1 MNLGARSHIVEKVP
15 RHLFDNVRRPAGIV
29 DMTILWAEHAWLP
42 DGVAP
47 GVRIEVADGRFTAV
61 TAGAAREGTVLSGLV
76 LPGFANAHSH
86 AFHRALRGRTQHDH
100 GTFWTWRERMYELA
114 ERLDPDSYHRLA
126 RGVYA
131 EMVLAG
137 YTAVGEFH
145 YLHHAPGG
153 RRYADP
159 NAMGHA
165 LARAAQDAGIR
176 LTLLD
181 TCYLTGGFGQELS
194 GVQLRF
200 GDGDV
205 AAWAARV
212 EAVQPGTALSGA
224 AVHSVRA
231 VPAGQLPFFADWD
244 GPLHVHLSEQRAEND
259 DCRTHH
265 RCTPT
270 ELLDRAGVLGPRT
283 VAVHGTHLSAVDIDL
298 LARSGAGVC
307 FCPTTERDLGDGIG
321 EARRLAN
328 AGIALCLGSDSQAVI
343 DPFDELRALELH
355 ERLASE
361 ERGRFGMAELV
372 AAATRHP
379 AIGRDAGRM
388 AAGAPADLV
397 VVALDSVRTAG
408 TEPAEAPF
416 AASAADV
423 TDVLIGGRW
432 IVRDRVHQ
440 LIDRPAASL
449 ADEVEA
455 LWRS

>member
-1 MNLGARSHIVEKVP
+1 
-15 RHLFDNVRRPAGIV
+15 
-29 DMTILWAEHAWLP
+29 MTILWAEYAWLP
-42 DGVAP
+42 DGVAS
-47 GVRIEVADGRFTAV
+47 GVRIEIAGGRLTTV
-61 TAGAAREGTVLSGLV
+61 TPDAPRSGTVLAGLV
-76 LPGFANAHSH
+76 MPGFANGHSH
-86 AFHRALRGRTQHDH
+86 AFHRALRGRTHHDR
-100 GTFWTWRERMYELA
+100 GTFWTWRERMYALA
-114 ERLDPDSYHRLA
+114 GRLDPDSYHRLA
-126 RGVYA
+126 RGVFA

-165 LARAAQDAGIR
+165 LIQAAEDAGIR

-181 TCYLTGGFGQELS
+181 TCYLTGGFGRELA

-205 AAWAARV
+205 DGWAARV
-212 EAVQPGTALSGA
+212 GAIKPGAARVGA

-231 VPAGQLPFFADWD
+231 VPADQLPSFARTGF

-259 DCRTHH
+259 DCRAHH
-265 RCTPT
+265 GCTPA
-270 ELLDRAGVLGPRT
+270 ELLDRAGVLGPAT
-283 VAVHGTHLSAVDIDL
+283 VAVHATHLTDSDVGL
-298 LARSGAGVC
+298 LSRSGTGVC

-321 EARRLAN
+321 AARALAD
-328 AGIALCLGSDSQAVI
+328 AGVPLCLGSDSQAVI
-343 DPFDELRALELH
+343 DPFDELRSLELH
-355 ERLASE
+355 ERLAAG
-361 ERGRFGMAELV
+361 ERGRFGVAELV
-372 AAATRHP
+372 DAATRHA
-379 AIGRDAGRM
+379 AIGWDAGRV

-408 TEPAEAPF
+408 TEPAGVPF

-423 TDVLIGGRW
+423 TDVLVGGRW
-432 IVRDRVHQ
+432 VVRDRVHR
-440 LIDRPAASL
+440 LVDRPSAVL

>member
-1 MNLGARSHIVEKVP
+1 
-15 RHLFDNVRRPAGIV
+15 
-29 DMTILWAEHAWLP
+29 MTILWAEHAWLP
-42 DGVAP
+42 DGVVS
-47 GVRIEVADGRFTAV
+47 GVRIAVSDGVFTEVST
-61 TAGAAREGTVLSGLV
+61 GAPREGTVLPGLV
-76 LPGFANAHSH
+76 LPGFANGHSH
-86 AFHRALRGRTQHDH
+86 AFHRALRGRTHHDR
-100 GTFWTWRERMYELA
+100 GTFWTWRERMYTLA
-114 ERLDPDSYHRLA
+114 ERLDPDSYYRLA

-153 RRYADP
+153 RPYTDP

-165 LARAAQDAGIR
+165 LIQAAEDAGIR

-181 TCYLTGGFGQELS
+181 TCYLAGGFGRDLA

-205 AAWAARV
+205 DRWAERV
-212 EAVQPGTALSGA
+212 DALKPASALVGA

-231 VPAGQLPFFADWD
+231 VPADQLPFFADWD

-259 DCRTHH
+259 DCLAHH
-265 RCTPT
+265 GCTPA

-283 VAVHGTHLSAVDIDL
+283 VAVHGTHLTATDL
-298 LARSGAGVC
+298 GLLSQVC

-321 EARRLAN
+321 EARRLAD
-328 AGIALCLGSDSQAVI
+328 AGVDLSLGSDSQAVV
-343 DPFDELRALELH
+343 DPFEELRALELH
-355 ERLASE
+355 ERLAAE
-361 ERGRFGMAELV
+361 ERGCFGVAELV
-372 AAATRHP
+372 AAATRHS
-379 AIGRDAGRM
+379 ALGRDGGRL
-388 AAGAPADLV
+388 AVGGPADLV
-397 VVALDSVRTAG
+397 AVALDSVRTAG
-408 TEPAEAPF
+408 TEPSGAVF

-432 IVRDRVHQ
+432 IVRDRTHQ
-440 LIDRPAASL
+440 LIDRPAAVL
-449 ADEVEA
+449 AEEVEA